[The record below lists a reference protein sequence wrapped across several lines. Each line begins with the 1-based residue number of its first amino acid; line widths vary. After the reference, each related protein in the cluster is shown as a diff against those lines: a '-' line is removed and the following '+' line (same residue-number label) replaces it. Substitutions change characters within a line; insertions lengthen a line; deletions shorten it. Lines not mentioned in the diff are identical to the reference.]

1 MTRGLVAAL
10 VVAAGA
16 LAPVAGP
23 AATPAC
29 AAGSVAVSVIVDF
42 SDVATTTATCVSAAT
57 RDTGATVLAARARA
71 LGRPAPRY
79 SASGLLCAIDGYP
92 AEGCGVRSDGAYA
105 YWAYYLGHDGAW
117 EYATGGPAG
126 RRVSA
131 ASAEG
136 WRWHPAGTG
145 TASDPAPRA
154 TPDPTATCRPA
165 PTTVPVT
172 AAPTTV
178 PATGPARTGPAPP
191 ATVSSDPPPT
201 STAAT
206 TSTTAPHSTVPLR
219 PSAVSSRPPSAPPI
233 AAGSSPAGGGIPN
246 GAVGAALVVSLG
258 TAGLIVSRRRR
269 RP

>member
-1 MTRGLVAAL
+1 VTRGLVAAL

-23 AATPAC
+23 ASSPAC

-57 RDTGATVLAARARA
+57 RDTGAAVLAARARA

-92 AEGCGVRSDGAYA
+92 AEGCGVRSNGAYA
-105 YWAYYLGHDGAW
+105 YWAYYLGHAGAW

-154 TPDPTATCRPA
+154 APDPTATCRPA

-172 AAPTTV
+172 AAPTPV
-178 PATGPARTGPAPP
+178 PTSGPARPGPTPP
-191 ATVSSDPPPT
+191 ATVSSEPPPT
-201 STAAT
+201 STAAST
-206 TSTTAPHSTVPLR
+206 PTTASHPIVSVR
-219 PSAVSSRPPSAPPI
+219 PRTASSRPPSAPPGT
-233 AAGSSPAGGGIPN
+233 AGSTPAGGGIPN